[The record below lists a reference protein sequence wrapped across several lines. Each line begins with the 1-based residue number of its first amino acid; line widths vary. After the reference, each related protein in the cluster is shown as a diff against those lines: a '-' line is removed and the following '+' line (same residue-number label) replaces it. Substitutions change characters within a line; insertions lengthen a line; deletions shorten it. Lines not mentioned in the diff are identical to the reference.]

1 MSILC
6 LTVVPKSGSECL
18 LGAADVDFSGPHCS
32 DHSSMGKS
40 KGRHG
45 GTCKYFLCHAA
56 ELRQKQVKLAILENV
71 PAGEFGDLVNLA
83 FSSTPRQGCVF
94 VAAGAC
100 CSSPAIYVDMCPLAM
115 FRKEQL
121 SSDYEIHEVPATP
134 ADVGYA
140 AVSRPRVFWVC
151 AHKEHARF
159 VRPVREVFLRISSL
173 LKQCRSLTVPSLFWE
188 TDPAELRRE
197 RLDSSGKNCVRSTD
211 SDSWMAQ
218 LSDFET
224 DNLNKYRSMWASTN
238 RGPQNLDEH
247 ESWQSATTADSA
259 LQLR

>member
-1 MSILC
+1 M
-6 LTVVPKSGSECL
+6 
-18 LGAADVDFSGPHCS
+18 
-32 DHSSMGKS
+32 
-40 KGRHG
+40 
-45 GTCKYFLCHAA
+45 
-56 ELRQKQVKLAILENV
+56 
-71 PAGEFGDLVNLA
+71 
-83 FSSTPRQGCVF
+83 F

-159 VRPVREVFLRISSL
+159 VRPVREVFFRISSL

-238 RGPQNLDEH
+238 RGPSEDAVFLLNQNPLVHRTWTSMNPGSPPRLPTLPSSCVDVKMCLIQRLWHDASSRWATAREKCLALFRL
-247 ESWQSATTADSA
+247 ETLRPWQTRVCHLYSSAPRDAYKSIRA
-259 LQLR
+259 